1 MAVEEEEEEGVT
13 QILTQASTS
22 HAKKRGRGLFLIRL
36 FVNLIN
42 KKKYI
47 IIMF

>member
-22 HAKKRGRGLFLIRL
+22 HAVLAKKRGRGLFLKRL
-36 FVNLIN
+36 FLNLKN
-42 KKKYI
+42 
-47 IIMF
+47 